1 MLTSLGICCNVFQ
14 KFLVEFYRSV
24 DQEAGG
30 GGKGA
35 VRVQLVPESQPSD
48 ISGLARLVTHGLRT
62 EGGLLAGLQN
72 EEMLC
77 EEASCRCEAPLS
89 SCKGQVP
96 LTTCRCEAHM
106 AKFRACLL
114 RLGILA
120 SDVVRILTSLVLLQ
134 RLDFVA
140 AGNARGRTTDRNTGL
155 AEDGLGG
162 EEEEASEGE
171 TVVVAVAAGVPDLLT
186 SLAGSLGV
194 EATVLEAGLLW
205 EVPNVKQVRVQIHL

>member
-1 MLTSLGICCNVFQ
+1 
-14 KFLVEFYRSV
+14 
-24 DQEAGG
+24 
-30 GGKGA
+30 
-35 VRVQLVPESQPSD
+35 
-48 ISGLARLVTHGLRT
+48 
-62 EGGLLAGLQN
+62 
-72 EEMLC
+72 
-77 EEASCRCEAPLS
+77 
-89 SCKGQVP
+89 
-96 LTTCRCEAHM
+96 M
-106 AKFRACLL
+106 AKFRASLS

-140 AGNARGRTTDRNTGL
+140 AGNTRGRTTDRNTGL

-186 SLAGSLGV
+186 SLADSLGV

-205 EVPNVKQVRVQIHL
+205 EVPSIKQVLVQIHL